1 MAVKVT
7 QARVQWLVRW
17 PARRVLW
24 IGNGTNN
31 LRLDP
36 MKTLLRKWGWGIT
49 EQNGDDGLSTTEKF
63 KDFDLWI
70 GWNIETA
77 RGAEFRAKA
86 EEYGI
91 PYLMGINANGATQT
105 VAATNANLTGT
116 VTTAV
121 PGSGSAW
128 AQVIDNSHPITANLP
143 LGQIKLANSGFD
155 VFSSIGAV
163 DDGNYVGTVLTEGD
177 ALNGLA
183 GMPSLLAIPA
193 GTEDLDTP
201 GVATTVNAVVWGIPY
216 YGGSLW
222 TAESQ
227 DILERSLLWLLGDL
241 ITPPALPT
249 LTATVTGQTSVDLD
263 GSAFVAG
270 AGGPHIASELQVTT
284 DADTGYATPVYA
296 PGQTSGGVTSWS
308 IGQLI
313 GGTDYRARVRYLEDQ
328 PEGEVWSNWSVDET
342 FTTWAAPDAPTV
354 SVVST
359 APDKAEF
366 ATSAFSSS
374 DGDRTHEATEWE
386 LALSTDP
393 TFSAPLASVLVQQGD
408 LLTYAFLGL
417 DLWRNQYIARA
428 RHRDDNGGWSAW
440 GVSTATGLV
449 SDGQFYTAFAERPI
463 GTDIKDDVPADWDE
477 MVDGDESDWPIEY
490 RSDATCEVVVH
501 RSSLNGVYATAD
513 PIWWQKFPQV
523 DKQIVWT
530 RLIFEEQGGTGYP
543 CGTGVQSA
551 SGLICRT
558 NYGLLQTA
566 DFENDIFSGDT
577 SIIPVGENGEMG
589 IRHYGPPGPNW
600 EGYPIIGTDAE
611 PLVGTTVW
619 ETAGDRPVGQFAQV
633 RARIMLATEGWTQI
647 SSDQAYVYLAA
658 FPELYISNVMGRT
671 IRYCTLYLNWYRQ
684 QVTNG
689 GSGEL
694 LLGGSQQFACAR
706 GSWYYLKVG
715 SKAVSP
721 QPSTWYSYAFGN
733 RNGFEGS
740 RIEGSYPGSTGRSL
754 VRTYRCEQYD
764 PGWQVG
770 DYYDWRIC
778 SGNEVRFTGLKPGW
792 RIQIG
797 TDSHVNRPFI
807 EGSTDGSDVYFD
819 FSTQAWP
826 ADWLRLYNASGT
838 LVDEWYVP
846 TGIWGGDEYTIN
858 AGGLGVGPI
867 GGAAVRLGP

>member
-1 MAVKVT
+1 MSAIVT
-7 QARVQWLVRW
+7 AGRVEVLLRYPV
-17 PARRVLW
+17 RRVLW
-24 IGNGTNN
+24 LADNGNNANLRAMTRLFWRKRGWLVEERSGDNDMLTNPYYQYFDLAVGWVIEAARGNEFREMCEMHGIPYVLGIYGTGASATADADLTGNTVFAIPGNGTQVV
-31 LRLDP
+31 R
-36 MKTLLRKWGWGIT
+36 
-49 EQNGDDGLSTTEKF
+49 
-63 KDFDLWI
+63 
-70 GWNIETA
+70 
-77 RGAEFRAKA
+77 
-86 EEYGI
+86 
-91 PYLMGINANGATQT
+91 
-105 VAATNANLTGT
+105 
-116 VTTAV
+116 
-121 PGSGSAW
+121 
-128 AQVIDNSHPITANLP
+128 VIDNSHPITNHLP
-143 LGQIKLANSGFD
+143 LGEQTFYGNAFDIYSGLGY
-155 VFSSIGAV
+155 VS
-163 DDGNYVGTVLTEGD
+163 DGQTVGTVLIEGTSH
-177 ALNGLA
+177 NGVDGYPCLMA
-183 GMPSLLAIPA
+183 VPE
-193 GTEDLDTP
+193 GTEDLQGTP
-201 GVATTVNAVVWGIPY
+201 TTVRGVV
-216 YGGSLW
+216 GGLGSYDQSLV
-222 TAESQ
+222 TDAAYET
-227 DILERSLLWLLGDL
+227 LEKAMLWALGDL

-270 AGGPHIASELQVTT
+270 AGGSHIASELQVTT

-296 PGQTSGGVTSWS
+296 PGQTAGGVTSWS
-308 IGQLI
+308 INQLL

-374 DGDRTHEATEWE
+374 DGDRTHDATEWE

-501 RSSLNGVYATAD
+501 RSSLDGVYATAD

-530 RLIFEEQGGTGYP
+530 RLMFEEQGGTNYP

-566 DFENDIFSGDT
+566 DFENDIFSGAEGYGIGT
-577 SIIPVGENGEMG
+577 VGENGELG
-589 IRHYGPPGPNW
+589 IRHFGDPGPGWTGNPPGINTRA
-600 EGYPIIGTDAE
+600 ISQ
-611 PLVGTTVW
+611 VGRTIW
-619 ETAGDRPVGQFAQV
+619 DTAGDRTVGQFAQV
-633 RARIMLATEGWTQI
+633 RARTMLTAPGWTEI
-647 SSDQAYVYLAA
+647 GDQTYVYLAA
-658 FPELYISNVMGRT
+658 WPELVISEVMGRT
-671 IRYCTLYLNWYRQ
+671 VRYCTLYLNWYRQ
-684 QVTNG
+684 QVTG
-689 GSGEL
+689 ADT
-694 LLGGSQQFACAR
+694 GGSQQFACAR

-715 SKAVSP
+715 SKDVLP
-721 QPSTWYSYAFGN
+721 QPSTWYSYAFGS
-733 RNGFEGS
+733 RQGFEGS
-740 RIEGSYPGSTGRSL
+740 RIEGSYPGGTGRTA
-754 VRTYRCEQYD
+754 VQTNRCEQYD
-764 PGWQVG
+764 PGWQIT

-778 SGNEVRFTGLKPGW
+778 SGNEVRFIGLKPGW

-797 TDSHVNRPFI
+797 TDSHTDRPYI
-807 EGSTDGSDVYFD
+807 NGSTDGSDVYFD

-826 ADWLRLYNASGT
+826 ADWLRLYNAGGT